1 MEEVGKKW
9 RRLKFLIKFF
19 KKKLLRQLGL
29 ANIHNYYGLVEQTGS
44 IFVEC
49 KCGYFITSVFLIF

>member
-1 MEEVGKKW
+1 MEEVGKMEK
-9 RRLKFLIKFF
+9 IKISNKIF